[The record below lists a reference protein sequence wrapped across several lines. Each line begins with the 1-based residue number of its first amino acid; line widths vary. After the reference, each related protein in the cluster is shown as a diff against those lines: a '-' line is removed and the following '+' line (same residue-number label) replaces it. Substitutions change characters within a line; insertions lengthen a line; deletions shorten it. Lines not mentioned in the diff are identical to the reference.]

1 MPGDVDASI
10 LLPLLSQGKTGDM
23 ATSAVRGAAALALAR
38 HQPQIAVRAV
48 PEQLQR
54 EVRQTHLL
62 YLDYVQRGRPRLNQ
76 SEIDRVVGDFRCQM
90 KMVQAI
96 SRLKGEDAMR
106 SLEELAFGT
115 AEEFSQEN
123 GLVAGFELWDR
134 IGMDPSAALTA
145 LASSNGQVADRAE
158 WILVQGGPSVL
169 PQVRRALQN
178 ENASVRAR
186 AIRILAWLGDES
198 SLPAL
203 QAMRSNN
210 SADPKLIDW
219 AKEKIESLHPK
230 M

>member
-1 MPGDVDASI
+1 
-10 LLPLLSQGKTGDM
+10 M

-62 YLDYVQRGRPRLNQ
+62 YLDYVQRGRPQLNQ

-145 LASSNGQVADRAE
+145 LASSNGQGADRAE

-210 SADPKLIDW
+210 AADPKLIDW
-219 AKEKIESLHPK
+219 ATEKIETLHPK